1 MLIRLLSNKRMYKL
15 TLPDEV
21 HGDYWISDESV
32 DPSRKLINVRGINNQ
47 WIISSNYNVQ
57 IGMYETGESGKLEYT
72 ALNNAALKEYSL
84 YFLKYNNNETYYL
97 ISEPINSG
105 NLYHYKLKG
114 IESFTIGRSQK
125 NEIVY
130 SNSQIEN
137 EQVSF
142 ENKSGWYVK
151 NLHPEIPIFIDGDL
165 LTEAERKLTNGS
177 TIYILGL
184 KLILIGNELFFNKT
198 NYAVVINSPKLIIDN
213 SKSLPRVQ
221 MEDDDDSDLYKNSDY
236 FVKIPRISNIIE
248 ETNIKI
254 DEPPKKQDDNSQ
266 PMWLMLGSSMTM
278 GIMMLISTMV
288 SINQSKNNQDSR
300 VSTYL
305 AIGFAVIMLLSMVLF
320 PILNYRFD
328 DIRKEK
334 AEKKRQ
340 QKYQRYLNKKYK
352 QIDATLTKQ
361 RGILFQ
367 NYLNNEQCSQ
377 VVLRKTNRLWERS
390 SEDEDFMTVRIG
402 RGEVKSKI
410 KLTYSE
416 EHFSLEDDDLLE
428 SLHKVE
434 AKSGVIK
441 DAPITLNLN
450 ESNITA
456 IIDENA
462 EDRMNFIK
470 SIILQLVTFQSYD
483 DLKIV
488 LFVEDNNNE
497 QWNFLKMLPHNWNNS
512 KTIRYFGNDYEEIKE
527 LESELILEYKER
539 LNQNEFNGDNSK
551 SLYQPYYLIITDNYL
566 GIQDLPLIE
575 NIVNNK
581 ANVGFGLLTLSDQFN
596 NLPEK
601 AKNFINIQEEKGIL
615 FEHKLSSESQQY
627 FMVEDNKIQDVDR
640 IIYQLANLPIK
651 LKKSTDAILPNM
663 LTYLQMYNIGRIEQ
677 LNILD
682 NWRDSNSVVSLKALI
697 GKDSTSRPIYLDIH
711 EKAQGTH
718 GLVAGSTGSG
728 KSEFLIT
735 YILSMAINYSPEDVN
750 FVIIDYKGSGLSSAF
765 DRADM
770 KLPHLVGTITNISTS
785 ELERSLLSFQSEL
798 KRREKIFNETV
809 NTVNEGTMDIY
820 KYQRLYHEGLVEE
833 ALPHLIIVC
842 DEFAE
847 LKQQQPDFMEQ
858 LVSISRVGRSLGVHL
873 ILSTQKPQGVVDD
886 QIRSNCNFRICLKV
900 QDKMDSMDVIETTDA
915 VKLQQAGQ
923 FYMRANNGEPILG
936 QSGYAGAKY
945 LPQDISK
952 KKVDK
957 TLKYISNTGKIYKE
971 VTDHVEEAKQPQGE
985 QLTSIVKY
993 IVEMSESKGYKTRQ
1007 LWLNN
1012 IPEDIYVD
1020 NIKKKYSIKPIENE
1034 IKPIIGEYDDPYNQ
1048 TQGVV
1053 QLDLTNKGNVLIY
1066 GSGDSGRETLL
1077 DSMIY
1082 SIITNHYT
1090 EECELYIM
1098 DFGSESLKIFK
1109 GSPQVGDVVFLL
1121 EEEKIQRL
1129 LDMLEREIKRRTKI
1143 LSDYNGNFKI
1153 YQKLKKQPMPL
1164 IVLVLNN
1171 FSSFVETYPE
1181 MYDDIL
1187 NKITREGN
1195 KCGIVT
1201 VMTVS
1206 SCSDVRYR
1214 LTQNFPE
1221 KVALKLNNT
1230 DDYSTIFNISRHR
1243 KLDNI
1248 FGRGFIKLNDIYE
1261 FQTAKITTPDN
1272 FNNYIKT
1279 TIDSLN
1285 SKVKFKTVEVPT
1297 LPEVVTINDV
1307 KSAID
1312 SYEKLPI
1319 GIEKD
1324 SLNIYQYDFSYKL
1337 ITLLMSRNR
1346 ELTRTFGQRLF
1357 ELIKTMKN
1365 VSTISCDED
1374 SEETDDNYQDFDSFI
1389 AKLEEE
1395 IDDPDVDYVYALIIN
1410 LDKMSSN
1417 DSSIASQLDE
1427 ILEKAK
1433 ESGKCSIIISD
1444 DPSRFKGHEYESWY
1458 KNYVDVDSG
1467 IWLGNGIKEQY
1478 LFNVDFSTGSEDN
1491 KCGNDSA
1498 IAIARSKTTIIKALG
1513 MKG

>member
-1 MLIRLLSNKRMYKL
+1 MLIRLLSNKKMYKL
-15 TLPDEV
+15 TLPDEI

-32 DPSRKLINVRGINNQ
+32 DPSRKLINIRGINNQ
-47 WIISSNYNVQ
+47 WVISSNYNVQ
-57 IGMYETGESGKLEYT
+57 IGMYETVESGQLEYT
-72 ALNNAALKEYSL
+72 ALNNAILKEYSL
-84 YFLKYNNNETYYL
+84 YFLKYNNSETYYL

-105 NLYHYKLKG
+105 SFYHYKLKG
-114 IESFTIGRSQK
+114 LERFTIGKASK

-137 EQVSF
+137 EQLLI
-142 ENKSGWYVK
+142 ENRNGWYVK
-151 NLHPEIPIFIDGDL
+151 NIHPEIPIFIDGDL
-165 LTEAERKLTNGS
+165 LTDKELKLNNGS

-184 KLILIGNELFFNKT
+184 RLILVGNDIFFNKT
-198 NYAVVINSPKLIIDN
+198 NHTVVVNSPKLIIDN
-213 SKSLPRVQ
+213 TKNIPRIQKENV
-221 MEDDDDSDLYKNSDY
+221 DDSDLYNNSDY

-248 ETNIKI
+248 EVNIKI
-254 DEPPKKQDDNSQ
+254 DEPPKKQEDNSQ
-266 PMWLMLGSSMTM
+266 PMWLMLGSSMSM
-278 GIMMLISTMV
+278 GIMMIISTII
-288 SINQSKNNQDSR
+288 SINQSNNNQDSR
-300 VSTYL
+300 ISTYL
-305 AIGFAVIMLLSMVLF
+305 AIGFAVVMVLSMLLF
-320 PILNYRFD
+320 PILNYRFE
-328 DIRKEK
+328 DIRKDK
-334 AEKKRQ
+334 TEKKRQ
-340 QKYQRYLNKKYK
+340 QKYQKYLNKKYK

-361 RGILFQ
+361 RNILFQ

-377 VVLRKTNRLWERS
+377 VILRKTNRLWERS
-390 SEDEDFMTVRIG
+390 TEDEDFMTVRIG

-428 SLHKVE
+428 TLHRVE
-434 AKSGVIK
+434 AKTGVIK

-450 ESNITA
+450 DSNITA
-456 IIDENA
+456 IIDDNN

-470 SIILQLVTFQSYD
+470 SIILQLITFQSYD

-488 LFVEDNNNE
+488 LFVEDNNNG
-497 QWNFLKMLPHNWNNS
+497 QWDFLKMLPHNWNNS
-512 KTIRYFGNDYEEIKE
+512 KTIRYFGNDYEDVKE
-527 LESELILEYKER
+527 LEAELILEYKER
-539 LNQNEFNGDNSK
+539 LSQNEYGNDNVK
-551 SLYQPYYLIITDNYL
+551 NLYQPYYLIITDNYL

-581 ANVGFGLLTLSDQFN
+581 QNVGFGLLTLSDQFN

-601 AKNFINIQEEKGIL
+601 AKNFINIQKEKGIL

-627 FMVEDNKIQDVDR
+627 FMVEDYSIPYVDKIV
-640 IIYQLANLPIK
+640 YQLANLPIK
-651 LKKSTDAILPNM
+651 LKKSNDAVLPNM

-682 NWRDSNSVVSLKALI
+682 NWRESNSVVSLKALI
-697 GKDSTSRPIYLDIH
+697 GKDQTSRPIYLDIH

-765 DRADM
+765 DRVDM

-798 KRREKIFNETV
+798 KRREKIFNDTV

-820 KYQRLYHEGLVEE
+820 KYQRLYHEGLVKEP
-833 ALPHLIIVC
+833 LPHLIIVC

-847 LKQQQPDFMEQ
+847 LKQQQPEFMEQ

-957 TLKYISNTGKIYKE
+957 TLKYISDTGKIYKE
-971 VTDHVEEAKQPQGE
+971 VTDHVEETVGPQGE

-993 IVEMSESKGYKTRQ
+993 IVEMSESKGFKTRQ

-1020 NIKKKYSIKPIENE
+1020 GLKKKYNVKAFENE

-1053 QLDLTNKGNVLIY
+1053 QLDLSNKGNVLIY
-1066 GSGDSGRETLL
+1066 GSGDSGRETLI

-1090 EECELYIM
+1090 EECEIYIM

-1109 GSPQVGDVVFLL
+1109 DSPQVGDVVFLL

-1129 LDMLEREIKRRTKI
+1129 FDMLEREIKRRTKI

-1164 IVLVLNN
+1164 ILLVLNN
-1171 FSSFVETYPE
+1171 FSSFVETYPDK
-1181 MYDDIL
+1181 YDDIL

-1195 KCGIVT
+1195 KCGIIT
-1201 VMTVS
+1201 IMTAS

-1221 KVALKLNNT
+1221 KIALKLNNT
-1230 DDYSTIFNISRHR
+1230 EDYSTIFNMSRKR

-1261 FQTAKITTPDN
+1261 FQTAKITTPEN

-1279 TIDSLN
+1279 TNDSLN
-1285 SKVKFKTVEVPT
+1285 SKIKFKTIEVPT

-1307 KSAID
+1307 KIAI
-1312 SYEKLPI
+1312 ENNMKIPI
-1319 GIEKD
+1319 GIEKE
-1324 SLNIYQYDFSYKL
+1324 SLNIYSYDFSYKL
-1337 ITLLMSRNR
+1337 VTLLMSRNR
-1346 ELTRTFGQRLF
+1346 DLARMYGQKLF
-1357 ELIKTMKN
+1357 ELIKTMNN
-1365 VSTISCDED
+1365 VSTISFDSD
-1374 SEETDDNYQDFDSFI
+1374 SEETDDNYQDFDSFLV
-1389 AKLEEE
+1389 KLEEE
-1395 IDDPDVDYVYALIIN
+1395 IDDPEIDYIYALMIN
-1410 LDKMSSN
+1410 LDKMISN
-1417 DSSIASQLDE
+1417 DSSISGQLND
-1427 ILEKAK
+1427 LFEKAK
-1433 ESGKCSIIISD
+1433 DSEKCSVIISD

-1458 KNYVDVDSG
+1458 KNYIDTDNG
-1467 IWLGNGIKEQY
+1467 IWLGNGFKEQY
-1478 LFNVDFSTGSEDN
+1478 LFNVDFVSNTDIN

-1498 IAIARSKTTIIKALG
+1498 IAISHSKTTLIKALG
-1513 MKG
+1513 LKG